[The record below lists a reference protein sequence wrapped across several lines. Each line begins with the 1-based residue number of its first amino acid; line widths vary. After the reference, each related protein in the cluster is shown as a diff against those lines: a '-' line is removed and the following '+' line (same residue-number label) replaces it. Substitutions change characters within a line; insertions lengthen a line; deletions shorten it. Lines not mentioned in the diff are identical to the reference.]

1 MKRNRPKGLLI
12 VLAAT
17 LLIAA
22 FPAVTQS
29 NYEMDNCIM
38 QCRVAYDPVLNP
50 GAYASC
56 VYDCKSRYEG
66 RPQL

>member
-1 MKRNRPKGLLI
+1 MKRNRAKVLLI

-17 LLIAA
+17 LLLAA
-22 FPAVTQS
+22 FPATTQS

-56 VYDCKSRYEG
+56 VSDCKTRYEG